1 MMKKL
6 LLTEDIHQS
15 NLIPFE
21 DDYITL
27 EMKFIENCWFAN
39 VSFKGKTING
49 IRLVSG
55 VLLCTGMNFP
65 FEFVIDDKLLE
76 IDPFAVDSFTNEV
89 FDLLL
94 LDRNEIT
101 AIRGY
106 AVP

>member
-1 MMKKL
+1 MKKL

-21 DDYITL
+21 DDFITL

-39 VSFKGKTING
+39 VSFKGKSING

-55 VLLCTGMNFP
+55 VLLCTGMGFA
-65 FEFVIDDKLLE
+65 FDFIIDDKGLE
-76 IDPFAVDSFTNEV
+76 IDPFSIDSFTQEI

-106 AVP
+106 DVE

>member
-1 MMKKL
+1 MKKL

-21 DDYITL
+21 DDFITL

-55 VLLCTGMNFP
+55 VLLCSGMNYP
-65 FEFVIDDKLLE
+65 FEFAIDSKGLDL
-76 IDPFAVDSFTNEV
+76 DAFAVDSFISEV

-94 LDRNEIT
+94 LDRNETT
-101 AIRGY
+101 ALRGY
-106 AVP
+106 DVE

>member
-1 MMKKL
+1 MKKL
-6 LLTEDIHQS
+6 LLAEDIHQS

-39 VSFKGKTING
+39 VSFKSKSING

-55 VLLCTGMNFP
+55 VLLCTGINFP
-65 FEFVIDDKLLE
+65 FELVIDDKGLE
-76 IDPFAVDSFTNEV
+76 LDPFSIDSFTSEV

-94 LDRNEIT
+94 LDRSEIT
-101 AIRGY
+101 ALRGY
-106 AVP
+106 DVE

>member
-1 MMKKL
+1 MKKL

-15 NLIPFE
+15 NFIPFE
-21 DDYITL
+21 DDFITL

-55 VLLCTGMNFP
+55 VLLCSGMNYP
-65 FEFVIDDKLLE
+65 FELVIDDKLLE
-76 IDPFAVDSFTNEV
+76 LDPFSIDSFVSET

-94 LDRNEIT
+94 LDRSEIT
-101 AIRGY
+101 ALRSY
-106 AVP
+106 DVE

>member
-1 MMKKL
+1 MKKL

-27 EMKFIENCWFAN
+27 EMKFIENCWFVN

-55 VLLCTGMNFP
+55 VLLCSGMNFS
-65 FEFVIDDKLLE
+65 FELVIDDKGLDL
-76 IDPFAVDSFTNEV
+76 DPFAVDSFTNDV

-94 LDRNEIT
+94 LDRSET
-101 AIRGY
+101 ESLRGY
-106 AVP
+106 PVE

>member
-1 MMKKL
+1 MTKL

-21 DDYITL
+21 DDFITL

-55 VLLCTGMNFP
+55 VLLCTGVNFP
-65 FEFVIDDKLLE
+65 FEFVIDSKGLDL
-76 IDPFAVDSFTNEV
+76 DPFAVDSFTNEV

-94 LDRNEIT
+94 LDRSET
-101 AIRGY
+101 ESLRGY
-106 AVP
+106 PVE

>member
-1 MMKKL
+1 MTKI

-39 VSFKGKTING
+39 ISFKGKSING

-55 VLLCTGMNFP
+55 VLLCAGMNFP
-65 FEFVIDDKLLE
+65 FELLIDDKGLE
-76 IDPFAVDSFTNEV
+76 LDAFSIDSFTTEI

-94 LDRNEIT
+94 LERSEIT
-101 AIRGY
+101 ALRGY
-106 AVP
+106 DVE

>member
-1 MMKKL
+1 MKKL

-39 VSFKGKTING
+39 VSFKDKTTNG

-55 VLLCTGMNFP
+55 VLLCTGINFP
-65 FEFVIDDKLLE
+65 FEFVINDKGLGL
-76 IDPFAVDSFTNEV
+76 DPFDVDSFTSDV

-94 LDRNEIT
+94 LDRSE
-101 AIRGY
+101 AESLRGY
-106 AVP
+106 PVE

>member
-1 MMKKL
+1 MKKL

-55 VLLCTGMNFP
+55 VLLCTGIGFP
-65 FEFVIDDKLLE
+65 FEFVIDDKGLE
-76 IDPFAVDSFTNEV
+76 IDPFAVDSFTSEV

-94 LDRNEIT
+94 LDRSET
-101 AIRGY
+101 ESLRGY
-106 AVP
+106 PVE

>member
-1 MMKKL
+1 MTKI

-27 EMKFIENCWFAN
+27 EMKFVENCWFAN
-39 VSFKGKTING
+39 VSFKDKTING

-55 VLLCTGMNFP
+55 VLLCAGVNFP
-65 FEFVIDDKLLE
+65 FEFVIDSKGLYLDAFS
-76 IDPFAVDSFTNEV
+76 IDSFTSDV

-94 LDRNEIT
+94 LDRSE
-101 AIRGY
+101 AESLRGY
-106 AVP
+106 PVE

>member
-1 MMKKL
+1 MTKI

-55 VLLCTGMNFP
+55 VLLCSGMNYP
-65 FEFVIDDKLLE
+65 FDLVIDDKGLDLDAFS
-76 IDPFAVDSFTNEV
+76 IDSFTSEV
-89 FDLLL
+89 FVLLL
-94 LDRNEIT
+94 LDRSEIT
-101 AIRGY
+101 ALRSY
-106 AVP
+106 DVE

>member
-1 MMKKL
+1 MTKI

-27 EMKFIENCWFAN
+27 EMKFVENCWFAN

-55 VLLCTGMNFP
+55 VLLCTGVNFP
-65 FEFVIDDKLLE
+65 FEFVIDSKGLE
-76 IDPFAVDSFTNEV
+76 IDPFAVDSFTSEV

-94 LDRNEIT
+94 LDRSET
-101 AIRGY
+101 ESLRGY
-106 AVP
+106 PVE

>member
-1 MMKKL
+1 MTKI

-27 EMKFIENCWFAN
+27 EMKFIENSWFAN
-39 VSFKGKTING
+39 VSFKDKTING

-55 VLLCTGMNFP
+55 VLLCAGVNFP
-65 FEFVIDDKLLE
+65 FEFVIDSKGLDLDAFS
-76 IDPFAVDSFTNEV
+76 IDSFTSDV

-94 LDRNEIT
+94 LDRSE
-101 AIRGY
+101 AESLRGY
-106 AVP
+106 PVE

>member
-1 MMKKL
+1 MKKL

-21 DDYITL
+21 DDFITL

-39 VSFKGKTING
+39 VSFKGKVING

-55 VLLCTGMNFP
+55 VLLLSGMNFP
-65 FEFVIDDKLLE
+65 FELLIDDKGLE
-76 IDPFAVDSFTNEV
+76 LDPFALDSFTSEV

-94 LDRNEIT
+94 LDRSEIT
-101 AIRGY
+101 ALRGY
-106 AVP
+106 EVP

>member
-1 MMKKL
+1 MIKI

-21 DDYITL
+21 DDFITL
-27 EMKFIENCWFAN
+27 EMKFVENCWFAN
-39 VSFKGKTING
+39 VSFKDKAING

-55 VLLCTGMNFP
+55 VLLCAGMGFS
-65 FEFVIDDKLLE
+65 FDLVIDDKGLE
-76 IDPFAVDSFTNEV
+76 IDPFSIDSFTENI

-106 AVP
+106 EVP

>member
-1 MMKKL
+1 MTKI

-55 VLLCTGMNFP
+55 VLLCTGIGFP
-65 FEFVIDDKLLE
+65 FEFVIDDKGLE
-76 IDPFAVDSFTNEV
+76 IDPFAVDSFTSEV

-94 LDRNEIT
+94 LDRSET
-101 AIRGY
+101 ESLRGY
-106 AVP
+106 PVE

>member
-1 MMKKL
+1 MTKI

-27 EMKFIENCWFAN
+27 EMKFVENCWFAN
-39 VSFKGKTING
+39 VSFKDKTING

-55 VLLCTGMNFP
+55 VLLCSGMGFP
-65 FEFVIDDKLLE
+65 FEFVIDDKGLE
-76 IDPFAVDSFTNEV
+76 LDAFSIDSFTSEV

-94 LDRNEIT
+94 LDRSET
-101 AIRGY
+101 ESLRGY
-106 AVP
+106 PVE

>member
-1 MMKKL
+1 MKKL

-55 VLLCTGMNFP
+55 VLLCSGMNFS
-65 FEFVIDDKLLE
+65 FELVIDDKGLE
-76 IDPFAVDSFTNEV
+76 LDPFAVDSFTNEV

-94 LDRNEIT
+94 LDRSE
-101 AIRGY
+101 AESLRGY
-106 AVP
+106 PVE

>member
-1 MMKKL
+1 MKKL

-55 VLLCTGMNFP
+55 VLLCSGMNFP
-65 FEFVIDDKLLE
+65 FDMVIDSKGLDLDAFS
-76 IDPFAVDSFTNEV
+76 IDSFTQDI

-94 LDRNEIT
+94 LDRSET
-101 AIRGY
+101 ESLRGY
-106 AVP
+106 PVE

>member
-1 MMKKL
+1 MKKL

-21 DDYITL
+21 DDFITL

-55 VLLCTGMNFP
+55 VLLCSGMGFP
-65 FEFVIDDKLLE
+65 FDFIIDGKGLD
-76 IDPFAVDSFTNEV
+76 IDPFAVDSFTSEI

-94 LDRNEIT
+94 LDRSEIT
-101 AIRGY
+101 SLRGY
-106 AVP
+106 DVE

>member
-1 MMKKL
+1 MTKI

-27 EMKFIENCWFAN
+27 EMKFVENCWFAN
-39 VSFKGKTING
+39 VSFKDKTING

-55 VLLCTGMNFP
+55 VLLCAGVNFP
-65 FEFVIDDKLLE
+65 FEFVIDSKGLDLDAFS
-76 IDPFAVDSFTNEV
+76 IDSFTSDV

-94 LDRNEIT
+94 LDRSE
-101 AIRGY
+101 AESLRGY
-106 AVP
+106 PVE

>member
-1 MMKKL
+1 MKKL

-27 EMKFIENCWFAN
+27 EMKFIENCLFAN

-55 VLLCTGMNFP
+55 VLLCTGLGFP
-65 FEFVIDDKLLE
+65 FDFIIDDKELE
-76 IDPFAVDSFTNEV
+76 IDPFSIDSFTENI
-89 FDLLL
+89 FDLILIERQEL
-94 LDRNEIT
+94 ES
-101 AIRGY
+101 IRGY
-106 AVP
+106 SVP

>member
-1 MMKKL
+1 MKKL

-39 VSFKGKTING
+39 VSFKDKTING

-55 VLLCTGMNFP
+55 VLLCTGMGFA
-65 FEFVIDDKLLE
+65 FDFIIDDKGLE
-76 IDPFAVDSFTNEV
+76 IDPFSIDSFTSEV

-94 LDRNEIT
+94 LDRSEIT
-101 AIRGY
+101 ALRGY
-106 AVP
+106 DVE

>member
-1 MMKKL
+1 MKKL

-55 VLLCTGMNFP
+55 VLLCSGMNFA
-65 FEFVIDDKLLE
+65 FELVVDDKGLE
-76 IDPFAVDSFTNEV
+76 LDLFAVDSFTSEV

-94 LDRNEIT
+94 LDRSEIT
-101 AIRGY
+101 ALRGY
-106 AVP
+106 DVE

>member
-1 MMKKL
+1 MKKL
-6 LLTEDIHQS
+6 LLIEDIHQS

-27 EMKFIENCWFAN
+27 EMKFIENCWFTN

-55 VLLCTGMNFP
+55 VLLCSSMNFP
-65 FEFVIDDKLLE
+65 FELVIDDKGLE
-76 IDPFAVDSFTNEV
+76 LDPFSIDSFTSDV

-94 LDRNEIT
+94 LDRSEIT
-101 AIRGY
+101 ALRSY
-106 AVP
+106 DVE

>member
-1 MMKKL
+1 MKKL

-27 EMKFIENCWFAN
+27 EMKFIEICWFAN

-55 VLLCTGMNFP
+55 VLLCSGMNFP
-65 FEFVIDDKLLE
+65 FDMVVDDKGLE
-76 IDPFAVDSFTNEV
+76 LDPFAVDSFTENI
-89 FDLLL
+89 FDLILIERQEL
-94 LDRNEIT
+94 ES
-101 AIRGY
+101 IRGY
-106 AVP
+106 SVP

>member
-1 MMKKL
+1 MTKI

-39 VSFKGKTING
+39 ISFKDKTING

-55 VLLCTGMNFP
+55 VLLCAGVNFP
-65 FEFVIDDKLLE
+65 FEFVIDDKGLE
-76 IDPFAVDSFTNEV
+76 LDAFSVDSFTSDV

-94 LDRNEIT
+94 LDRSE
-101 AIRGY
+101 AESLRGY
-106 AVP
+106 PVE